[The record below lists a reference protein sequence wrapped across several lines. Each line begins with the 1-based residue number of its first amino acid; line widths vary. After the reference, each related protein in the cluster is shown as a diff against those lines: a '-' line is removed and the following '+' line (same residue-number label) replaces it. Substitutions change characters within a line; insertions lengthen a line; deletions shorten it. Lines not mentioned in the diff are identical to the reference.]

1 MLKYAYLGVGFA
13 LTVGSVQA
21 LPMGSLVD
29 SSSGSQFI
37 QSVRHDHHRNDRW
50 DRNDR
55 WRNDNYR
62 NDWRYRND
70 GRYNNDWRYRNNN
83 WRDDD
88 DVTACLGDF
97 CLRLDN

>member
-1 MLKYAYLGVGFA
+1 MIKYAYLGVGLA
-13 LTVGSVQA
+13 LTFGSVQA
-21 LPMGSLVD
+21 QPMGSLVD

-37 QSVRHDHHRNDRW
+37 QSVRHDHHRHNRW

-62 NDWRYRND
+62 NDWRYNN
-70 GRYNNDWRYRNNN
+70 RYNNDWRYRNNN